1 MSVETL
7 YKFSIERYHVVVYQ
21 PYNEIPQSEKNNY
34 HSMFKVYEDSVDE
47 LLRSQFTPESR
58 HETEDAFIK
67 HYGNPIATVEV
78 YRSTMVIERTGPKIS
93 VKFYSYIKYRR
104 AGFKYFKRKK
114 SMRYLTYNTET
125 KCFFRGQS
133 TGFEGSKRVASTV
146 KKNFFLESPIRL
158 FLNAIPDFEILL
170 SKDSYVVKHSVSTGG
185 LFVKDF
191 FIQTFL
197 KLIPGFTFS
206 HLHSMDHDLYKLYL
220 INKGIKY
227 PNNWFAFKNVVPIPR
242 KHIWKRN
249 GFKLVDTIM
258 DINKLNGDK
267 MRNILHKITNY
278 NPKVIT
284 YYDDFFGKDFMR
296 QQSVEDC
303 VLLYDFNLYDHHSV
317 PNLKFSNFSPK
328 EKKNI
333 YKVLVSSLK
342 EGEGQRLLNSFYDHT
357 RFYNKIKGFEPIKW
371 KSTNM
376 EEFHDEHMAWSN
388 KYSYYTD
395 GIYEREYDQSLI
407 DCIQVPIVDFYGK
420 VFNPVVLTTT
430 SDYNGESA
438 HQQNCVRSYIQRASS
453 FIISL
458 RTDDGKNRATIEYR
472 MSKLENKY
480 PVFQRVQTLG
490 RFNQSL
496 SKDWD
501 NAISI
506 LDMRIND
513 YFRSTKSL
521 SFSLKTMI
529 ANQVR
534 KVEDAKVDEK
544 SGQYI
549 WEGRDNST
557 EFQF

>member
-7 YKFSIERYHVVVYQ
+7 YKFSIERYNVVVNQ
-21 PYNEIPQSEKNNY
+21 PYNEIPRAKNKY
-34 HSMFKVYEDSVDE
+34 HIVFPVYEDSVDE
-47 LLRSQFTPESR
+47 LLRSQFTPEIR
-58 HETEDAFIK
+58 EETEDAFIK
-67 HYGNPIATVEV
+67 HYGNPLASVEV
-78 YRSTMVIERTGPKIS
+78 SRYTMVIERTGLKIS
-93 VKFYSYIKYRR
+93 IKFYSYLKYRR

-133 TGFEGSKRVASTV
+133 TGFEGSKKVASTV

-158 FLNAIPDFEILL
+158 FLSTIPDFEILL
-170 SKDSYVVKHSVSTGG
+170 SKDSYVVKNSVLTGG

-191 FIQTFL
+191 FIQSFL

-227 PNNWFAFKNVVPIPR
+227 PNNWFAFKNVVPMPR
-242 KHIWKRN
+242 QHIWKRN

-284 YYDDFFGKDFMR
+284 YHDNFFGKDFMR

-317 PNLKFSNFSPK
+317 PNLNSCNFSPK

-376 EEFHDEHMAWSN
+376 EEFHDEHMTWSN

-395 GIYEREYDQSLI
+395 GIYEREYEQSLI
-407 DCIQVPIVDFYGK
+407 DCIQEPIVDENNK
-420 VFNPVVLTTT
+420 VYIPVVLKTT

-458 RTDDGKNRATIEYR
+458 RTDEGKNRATIEYR
-472 MSKLENKY
+472 MSKWENKN

-496 SKDWD
+496 SHDWD
-501 NAISI
+501 NSI
-506 LDMRIND
+506 HMLDMRID
-513 YFRSTKSL
+513 EFLKSKKSL
-521 SFSLKTMI
+521 SFKLKTMI
-529 ANQVR
+529 ADQVR
-534 KVEDAKVDEK
+534 KVENAEVDEK
-544 SGQYI
+544 TGFYD
-549 WEGRDNST
+549 WKGRQESS
-557 EFQF
+557 EYAF